1 MDYVYLI
8 VSAIMV
14 LICFYFIVSPFFKP
28 EGTVASAGK
37 KGEEPEEAVAL
48 ETVYKAANELE
59 MDFLMKKM
67 TEQDFLQLKEQY
79 QLLAADLIRQEK
91 KQTANKAGKKDKQ
104 DKEIELEILA
114 ELQNL
119 RKQKGR

>member
-1 MDYVYLI
+1 MDYIYLI
-8 VSAIMV
+8 VSAIIV
-14 LICFYFIVSPFFKP
+14 LICFYLIVSPFFKT
-28 EGTVASAGK
+28 EGTVARAGK
-37 KGEEPEEAVAL
+37 KGEPDEAVTL

-79 QLLAADLIRQEK
+79 QMLAADLIRQEK
-91 KQTANKAGKKDKQ
+91 KQAASKVDKKDKQ